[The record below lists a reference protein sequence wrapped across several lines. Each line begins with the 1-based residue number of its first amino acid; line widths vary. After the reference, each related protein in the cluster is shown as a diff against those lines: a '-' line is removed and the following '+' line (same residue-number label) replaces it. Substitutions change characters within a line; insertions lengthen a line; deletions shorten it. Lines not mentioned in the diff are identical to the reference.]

1 MLATLE
7 RPIVRPA
14 DRSLFRTV
22 RPPACSP
29 PAPLRLVRLAPAA
42 AEPASAGP
50 APSPRMTPSMGPRV
64 DHRAAV
70 RPLRMTVRARRLL
83 AGLALLA
90 SAAVGVVAVD
100 VLAELIPLTPSS
112 YVAQEAPYGGVADSG
127 GFVPAAAS
135 SVTVEAGDTLWSLA
149 QRLDPQADPRD
160 VIAAIMTLNGL
171 DTPTLQ
177 PGQVLLLP

>member
-7 RPIVRPA
+7 RPIDRPA
-14 DRSLFRTV
+14 DRSLSRTV

-100 VLAELIPLTPSS
+100 VLAELIPFTPSS
-112 YVAQEAPYGGVADSG
+112 YVAQEAPYNGAAPG

-135 SVTVEAGDTLWSLA
+135 SVTVESGDTLWSLA
-149 QRLDPQADPRD
+149 ERLDPQADPRE

>member
-7 RPIVRPA
+7 RPTDRPA

-22 RPPACSP
+22 HSPACSP
-29 PAPLRLVRLAPAA
+29 PAPLRLVRLAPAV

-50 APSPRMTPSMGPRV
+50 APAPRMAPRGPRV
-64 DHRAAV
+64 DRPAGV

-90 SAAVGVVAVD
+90 GASVGVVAVD
-100 VLAELIPLTPSS
+100 VLAELIPFTPSS
-112 YVAQEAPYGGVADSG
+112 YAAQEAPYGGVAGSG

-149 QRLDPQADPRD
+149 QRLDPQADPRE

>member
-7 RPIVRPA
+7 RPTEAPA
-14 DRSLFRTV
+14 CRSQPRNAH
-22 RPPACSP
+22 PPACSP
-29 PAPLRLVRLAPAA
+29 LAPVRLVLLTQVV
-42 AEPASAGP
+42 AERASAGP
-50 APSPRMTPSMGPRV
+50 APSPRMAPSSGPRV
-64 DHRAAV
+64 DRRAAV

-90 SAAVGVVAVD
+90 GASVGVVAVD
-100 VLAELIPLTPSS
+100 VLAELIPFTPSS
-112 YVAQEAPYGGVADSG
+112 YAAQEAPYGVADSG

-135 SVTVEAGDTLWSLA
+135 SVTVESGDTLWSLA
-149 QRLDPQADPRD
+149 QRLDPEADPRE